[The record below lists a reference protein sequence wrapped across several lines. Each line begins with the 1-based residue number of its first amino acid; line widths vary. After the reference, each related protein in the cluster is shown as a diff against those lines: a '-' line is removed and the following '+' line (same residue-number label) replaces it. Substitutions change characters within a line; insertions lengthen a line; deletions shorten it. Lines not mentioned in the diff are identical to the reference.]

1 MSSDSTSAKERKFAE
16 LKSSLERHDE
26 LYYRKA
32 QPEISDQE
40 YDGLKRDFDRLK
52 SELDPLGLFSQET
65 DQAGVQFKEATL
77 EVGDDRL
84 DSFQSHHHAEVMLS
98 LDNTY
103 DQSEFF
109 DFDKRLKKILDED
122 CLTYVVEPKID
133 GVAVSLSYEKGKLQR
148 AVTRGNGVQGDI
160 ITQNLLHLG
169 ELPREIIS
177 EQIPD
182 FIEIRG
188 EIYMEH
194 DEFLRINQEREELGE
209 PLYANPRNLAA
220 GTVKLLD
227 PKEAKQRNL
236 KIVLYGLGAC
246 QPNDYFKTQT
256 SFHQSLKDWSFPV
269 VEFVKTVTS
278 AEKAWSEICQ
288 LDELRHGYAYPTD
301 GAVIKLDSRDGQEIA
316 GRTAKAPRWAI
327 AYKFESER
335 QTTILEDIILQVGRT
350 GAITPVACLQPV
362 QLAGTLVSR
371 ASLHNADEIQ
381 RKDIRI
387 GDCVVVEKAGEIIPQ
402 VVEVVMGKRPESLSP
417 FTFPENCPTCENQ
430 LSRTEGEAALRCPN
444 QNCTDQLKGRI
455 EYFASRGCLDIEN
468 LGEAVVGQ
476 LVDSYL
482 VTRLDDL
489 YRLDSSK
496 LLALEGFADKSANNL
511 IDAIDRSKT
520 QDFWRIL
527 CGLGIKHVG
536 TSASKDLARTFSDW
550 RQLVEASLEDFTA
563 IDGIGDI
570 MAESLVEFFQNPLNL
585 SVLESMESLGV
596 VLKNELGEVGLST
609 PWAGVT
615 FVLTGAL
622 EKFSRQDATLQI
634 EGLGGKVSS
643 SVSKKT
649 SYVVA
654 GPGAGSKLNKAES
667 LDIAV
672 LNEDQFLA
680 FLEETKSQ
688 SDEN

>member
-1 MSSDSTSAKERKFAE
+1 MSSDSTSARERKFAE
-16 LKSSLERHDE
+16 LKSSLQRHDE

-40 YDGLKRDFDRLK
+40 YDGLKRDFDRLQ
-52 SELDPLGLFSQET
+52 SELDPLGLFSAET

-84 DSFQSHHHAEVMLS
+84 DSFQSHNHAEVMLS

-103 DQSEFF
+103 DQSDFF

-160 ITQNLLHLG
+160 ITQNLLHLR
-169 ELPREIIS
+169 ELPRKIIS

-194 DEFLRINQEREELGE
+194 DEFLRINQEREEVGE

-301 GAVIKLDSRDGQEIA
+301 GAVIKLDSRDYQEIA

-335 QTTILEDIILQVGRT
+335 QMTILEDIILQVGRT

-430 LSRTEGEAALRCPN
+430 LSRTEGEAAWRCPN
-444 QNCTDQLKGRI
+444 QNCPDQLKGRI

-570 MAESLVEFFQNPLNL
+570 MAESLFEFFQNPLNL
-585 SVLESMESLGV
+585 SILESMESLGV

-680 FLEETKSQ
+680 LLEETKSQ

>member
-1 MSSDSTSAKERKFAE
+1 MNSDSTSAKEKKFAE
-16 LKSSLERHDE
+16 LKSSLHRHDE

-40 YDGLKRDFDRLK
+40 YDRLKRDFDQLK
-52 SELDPLGLFSQET
+52 AELDPLGLFTEET
-65 DQAGVQFKEATL
+65 DQSEEPFNEVSL

-84 DSFQSHHHAEVMLS
+84 DSFQSHNHAEVMLS

-109 DFDKRLKKILDED
+109 DFDKRLKKILDQD

-169 ELPREIIS
+169 ELPREIMS

-194 DEFLRINQEREELGE
+194 DEFLRINQEREESGE

-227 PKEAKQRNL
+227 PKEAKQRKL

-246 QPNDYFKTQT
+246 QPNDYFQTQT
-256 SFHQSLKDWSFPV
+256 SFHEALKEWSFPV

-278 AEKAWSEICQ
+278 AENAWSEICQ
-288 LDELRHGYAYPTD
+288 LNELRHGYAYPTD
-301 GAVIKLDSRDGQEIA
+301 GAVIKLDSRDGQETA

-335 QTTILEDIILQVGRT
+335 QMTKLEDIILQVGRT
-350 GAITPVACLQPV
+350 GAITPVAFLQPV

-402 VVEVVMGKRPESLSP
+402 VVEVVMEKRPESLSP
-417 FTFPENCPTCENQ
+417 FAFPENCPTCESQ
-430 LSRTEGEAALRCPN
+430 LSRTEGEAAWRCLN
-444 QNCTDQLKGRI
+444 QNCPDQLKGRI

-476 LVDSYL
+476 LVDSHF
-482 VTRLDDL
+482 VTSLDDL
-489 YRLDSSK
+489 YRLDSSQ

-511 IDAIDRSKT
+511 IDAIERSKT

-536 TSASKDLARTFSDW
+536 TSASKDLVRTFYDW

-563 IDGIGDI
+563 IDGIGEI

-585 SVLESMESLGV
+585 SMLESMESLGV
-596 VLKNELGEVGLST
+596 VLKNDQAEALST
-609 PWAGVT
+609 PWSGVT
-615 FVLTGAL
+615 FVLTGSL

-634 EGLGGKVSS
+634 EKFGGKVSS

-672 LNEDQFLA
+672 LNEDQFLS
-680 FLEETKSQ
+680 FLEEIKSQ
-688 SDEN
+688 AGSN

>member
-40 YDGLKRDFDRLK
+40 YDGLKRDFDRLQ
-52 SELDPLGLFSQET
+52 SELDPLGLFSEET

-84 DSFQSHHHAEVMLS
+84 DSFQSHNHAEVMLS

-301 GAVIKLDSRDGQEIA
+301 GAVIKLDSRDGQDIA

-430 LSRTEGEAALRCPN
+430 LSRTEGEAAWRCPN
-444 QNCTDQLKGRI
+444 QNCPDQLKGRI

-667 LDIAV
+667 LDITV

>member
-40 YDGLKRDFDRLK
+40 YDCLKRDFDRLK
-52 SELDPLGLFSQET
+52 SELDPLGLFSEET

-77 EVGDDRL
+77 EVDDDRL
-84 DSFQSHHHAEVMLS
+84 DSSQSHNHAEVMLS

-301 GAVIKLDSRDGQEIA
+301 GAVIKLDSRDGQDIA

-430 LSRTEGEAALRCPN
+430 LSRTEGEAAWRCPN
-444 QNCTDQLKGRI
+444 QNCPDQLKGRI

>member
-1 MSSDSTSAKERKFAE
+1 VQ
-16 LKSSLERHDE
+16 LE
-26 LYYRKA
+26 
-32 QPEISDQE
+32 
-40 YDGLKRDFDRLK
+40 
-52 SELDPLGLFSQET
+52 
-65 DQAGVQFKEATL
+65 EASL

-84 DSFQSHHHAEVMLS
+84 DSFQSHNHAEVMLS

-133 GVAVSLSYEKGKLQR
+133 GVAVSLSYEKGKLLR
-148 AVTRGNGVQGDI
+148 AVTRGNGVQGDMS
-160 ITQNLLHLG
+160 LLKIFFTLVSC
-169 ELPREIIS
+169 PAKSYPNR
-177 EQIPD
+177 
-182 FIEIRG
+182 
-188 EIYMEH
+188 
-194 DEFLRINQEREELGE
+194 FLILLRFVAKSTWSTMNFSASTKNGRKQENA
-209 PLYANPRNLAA
+209 LYANPRNLAA

-227 PKEAKQRNL
+227 PKEAKQRKL

-246 QPNDYFKTQT
+246 QPNDYFQTQT
-256 SFHQSLKDWSFPV
+256 SFHEALKDWLFPV

-278 AEKAWSEICQ
+278 AENAWSEICQ

-301 GAVIKLDSRDGQEIA
+301 GAVIKLDSRDGQGIA

-335 QTTILEDIILQVGRT
+335 QVTKLEDIILQVGRT
-350 GAITPVACLQPV
+350 GAITPVACLQSV

-387 GDCVVVEKAGEIIPQ
+387 GDFVVVEKAGEIIPQ
-402 VVEVVMGKRPESLSP
+402 VVEVVMERRPESLTP
-417 FTFPENCPTCENQ
+417 FAFPKNCPTCKNP
-430 LSRTEGEAALRCPN
+430 LSRAEGEAAWRCPN
-444 QNCTDQLKGRI
+444 QNCPDQLKGRI

-476 LVDSYL
+476 LIDSLL
-482 VTRLDDL
+482 VKSLDDL
-489 YRLDSSK
+489 YRLDSTQ
-496 LLALEGFADKSANNL
+496 LLELEGFADKSASNL

-536 TSASKDLARTFSDW
+536 ASASKDLARTFSDW

-563 IDGIGDI
+563 IDGIGEI
-570 MAESLVEFFQNPLNL
+570 MAESLVDFFQNPLNL
-585 SVLESMESLGV
+585 STLESMESLGV
-596 VLKNELGEVGLST
+596 VLKSEQSDYVYKL
-609 PWAGVT
+609 WAGII
-615 FVLTGAL
+615 FVLTGSL
-622 EKFSRQDATLQI
+622 EKFSRQEATLQI
-634 EGLGGKVSS
+634 ERFGGKVSS

-649 SYVVA
+649 NYLVA
-654 GPGAGSKLNKAES
+654 GPGAGSKLDKAES
-667 LDIAV
+667 LDVAV
-672 LNEDQFLA
+672 LNEDQFLV

-688 SDEN
+688 AGDN

>member
-1 MSSDSTSAKERKFAE
+1 MNSESTSAKEKKFAE
-16 LKSSLERHDE
+16 LKSSLQRHDE
-26 LYYRKA
+26 LYYRHA

-40 YDGLKRDFDRLK
+40 YDLLKRDFERLQT
-52 SELDPLGLFSQET
+52 ELDPLGLFAEET
-65 DQAGVQFKEATL
+65 GQSVVQLEEVSL

-84 DSFQSHHHAEVMLS
+84 DSFQSYNHAEVMLS

-133 GVAVSLSYEKGKLQR
+133 GVAVSLSYEKGKLLR
-148 AVTRGNGVQGDI
+148 AVTRGNGVQGDV
-160 ITQNLLHLG
+160 ITQNILHLS

-177 EQIPD
+177 EKIPD

-194 DEFLRINQEREELGE
+194 DEFLRINQEREKAGE
-209 PLYANPRNLAA
+209 ALYANPRNLAA

-227 PKEAKQRNL
+227 PKEAKQRKL

-246 QPNDYFKTQT
+246 QPNDYFQTQT
-256 SFHQSLKDWSFPV
+256 SFHEALKDWRFPV

-278 AEKAWSEICQ
+278 AENAWSEICQ

-335 QTTILEDIILQVGRT
+335 QVTKLEDIILQVGRT

-387 GDCVVVEKAGEIIPQ
+387 GDFVVVEKAGEIIPQ
-402 VVEVVMGKRPESLSP
+402 VVEVVMEKRPESLTP
-417 FTFPENCPTCENQ
+417 FAFPKNCPTCENP
-430 LSRTEGEAALRCPN
+430 LSRTEGEAAWRCPN
-444 QNCTDQLKGRI
+444 QNCPDQLKGRI

-476 LVDSYL
+476 LIDSLL
-482 VTRLDDL
+482 VKSLDDL
-489 YRLDSSK
+489 YRLDSTQ
-496 LLALEGFADKSANNL
+496 LLELEGFADKSASNL

-550 RQLVEASLEDFTA
+550 RQLVEASLEDFTV
-563 IDGIGDI
+563 IDGIGEI
-570 MAESLVEFFQNPLNL
+570 MAESLVDFFQNPLNL
-585 SVLESMESLGV
+585 STLESMESLGV
-596 VLKNELGEVGLST
+596 VLKSEQSDYVYK
-609 PWAGVT
+609 PWAGII
-615 FVLTGAL
+615 FVLTGSL
-622 EKFSRQDATLQI
+622 EKFSRQEATLQI
-634 EGLGGKVSS
+634 ERFGGKVSS

-649 SYVVA
+649 NYLVA
-654 GPGAGSKLNKAES
+654 GPGAGSKLDKAES
-667 LDIAV
+667 LDVAV
-672 LNEDQFLA
+672 LNEDQFLV

-688 SDEN
+688 AVEN

>member
-1 MSSDSTSAKERKFAE
+1 
-16 LKSSLERHDE
+16 LER
-26 LYYRKA
+26 L
-32 QPEISDQE
+32 QT
-40 YDGLKRDFDRLK
+40 
-52 SELDPLGLFSQET
+52 ELDPLGLFAEET
-65 DQAGVQFKEATL
+65 GQSVVQLEEVSL

-84 DSFQSHHHAEVMLS
+84 DSFQSYNHAEVMLS

-133 GVAVSLSYEKGKLQR
+133 GVAVSLSYEKGKLLR
-148 AVTRGNGVQGDI
+148 AVTRGNGVQGDV
-160 ITQNLLHLG
+160 ITQNILHLS

-177 EQIPD
+177 EKIPD

-194 DEFLRINQEREELGE
+194 DEFLRINQEREKAGDA
-209 PLYANPRNLAA
+209 LYANPRNLAA

-227 PKEAKQRNL
+227 PKEAKQRKL

-246 QPNDYFKTQT
+246 QPNDYFQTQT
-256 SFHQSLKDWSFPV
+256 SFHEALKDWCFPI

-278 AEKAWSEICQ
+278 AENAWSEICQ

-335 QTTILEDIILQVGRT
+335 QVTKLEDIILQVGRT

-387 GDCVVVEKAGEIIPQ
+387 GDFVVVEKAGEIIPQ
-402 VVEVVMGKRPESLSP
+402 VVEVVMEKRPESLTP
-417 FTFPENCPTCENQ
+417 FAFPKNCPTCENP
-430 LSRTEGEAALRCPN
+430 LSRTEGEAAWRCPN
-444 QNCTDQLKGRI
+444 QNCPDQLKGRI

-476 LVDSYL
+476 LIDSLL
-482 VTRLDDL
+482 VKSLDDL
-489 YRLDSSK
+489 YRLDSTQ
-496 LLALEGFADKSANNL
+496 LLELEGFADKSASNL

-550 RQLVEASLEDFTA
+550 RQLVEASLEDFTV
-563 IDGIGDI
+563 IDGIGEI
-570 MAESLVEFFQNPLNL
+570 MAESLVDFFQNPLNL
-585 SVLESMESLGV
+585 STLESMESLGV
-596 VLKNELGEVGLST
+596 VLKSEQSDYVYK
-609 PWAGVT
+609 PWAGII
-615 FVLTGAL
+615 FVLTGSL
-622 EKFSRQDATLQI
+622 EKFSRQEATLQI
-634 EGLGGKVSS
+634 ERFGGKVSS

-649 SYVVA
+649 NYLVA
-654 GPGAGSKLNKAES
+654 GPGAGSKLDKAES
-667 LDIAV
+667 LDVAV
-672 LNEDQFLA
+672 LNEDQFLV

-688 SDEN
+688 AGDN

>member
-16 LKSSLERHDE
+16 LKSSLQRHDE

-40 YDGLKRDFDRLK
+40 YDGLKRDFDRLQ
-52 SELDPLGLFSQET
+52 SELDPLGLFSEET

-84 DSFQSHHHAEVMLS
+84 DSFQSHNHAEVMLS

-194 DEFLRINQEREELGE
+194 DEFLRINQEREESGE

-227 PKEAKQRNL
+227 PKEAKQRKL

-246 QPNDYFKTQT
+246 QPNDYFQTQT
-256 SFHQSLKDWSFPV
+256 SFHEALKDWSFPV

-335 QTTILEDIILQVGRT
+335 QVTTLEDIILQVGRT

-387 GDCVVVEKAGEIIPQ
+387 GDCVIVEKAGEIIPQ

-417 FTFPENCPTCENQ
+417 FTFPDNCPTCENQ
-430 LSRTEGEAALRCPN
+430 LSRTEGEAAWRCPN
-444 QNCTDQLKGRI
+444 QNCPDQLKGRI

-476 LVDSYL
+476 LVDSHL
-482 VTRLDDL
+482 VTSLDDL
-489 YRLDSSK
+489 YRLDSSQ

-570 MAESLVEFFQNPLNL
+570 MAESLFEFFQNPLNL
-585 SVLESMESLGV
+585 SILESMESLGV

-680 FLEETKSQ
+680 LLEETKSQ

>member
-1 MSSDSTSAKERKFAE
+1 
-16 LKSSLERHDE
+16 
-26 LYYRKA
+26 
-32 QPEISDQE
+32 
-40 YDGLKRDFDRLK
+40 
-52 SELDPLGLFSQET
+52 
-65 DQAGVQFKEATL
+65 
-77 EVGDDRL
+77 
-84 DSFQSHHHAEVMLS
+84 
-98 LDNTY
+98 
-103 DQSEFF
+103 
-109 DFDKRLKKILDED
+109 
-122 CLTYVVEPKID
+122 
-133 GVAVSLSYEKGKLQR
+133 
-148 AVTRGNGVQGDI
+148 
-160 ITQNLLHLG
+160 
-169 ELPREIIS
+169 
-177 EQIPD
+177 
-182 FIEIRG
+182 
-188 EIYMEH
+188 
-194 DEFLRINQEREELGE
+194 
-209 PLYANPRNLAA
+209 
-220 GTVKLLD
+220 
-227 PKEAKQRNL
+227 
-236 KIVLYGLGAC
+236 
-246 QPNDYFKTQT
+246 
-256 SFHQSLKDWSFPV
+256 
-269 VEFVKTVTS
+269 
-278 AEKAWSEICQ
+278 

-335 QTTILEDIILQVGRT
+335 QVTTLEDIILQVGRT

-387 GDCVVVEKAGEIIPQ
+387 GDCVIVEKAGEIIPQ

-417 FTFPENCPTCENQ
+417 FTFPDNCPTCENQ
-430 LSRTEGEAALRCPN
+430 LSRTEGEAAWRCPN
-444 QNCTDQLKGRI
+444 QNCPDQLKGRI

-570 MAESLVEFFQNPLNL
+570 MAESLIEFFQNPLNL
-585 SVLESMESLGV
+585 SILESMESLGV
-596 VLKNELGEVGLST
+596 VLKNEQGEVGLST

>member
-84 DSFQSHHHAEVMLS
+84 DSFQSHNHAEVMLS

-301 GAVIKLDSRDGQEIA
+301 GAVIKLDSRDGQDIA

-430 LSRTEGEAALRCPN
+430 LSRTEGEAAWRCPN
-444 QNCTDQLKGRI
+444 QNCPDQLKGRI

-667 LDIAV
+667 LDITV